1 MGLLRLLTRGSAL
14 ALAQSQG
21 VAARLEAAH
30 PELRVEVRTIRTRG
44 DRITDVPLSQVGGKG
59 LFVKEIEEALLNDEG
74 DIAVHS
80 LKDMPSELP
89 PGLTIAVVPARED
102 PRDALV
108 LPAGVPVGTGR
119 DGLPVRDGGR
129 VGSSSLRRRAQLLA
143 WRPDLRVENLRGNL
157 DTRLRKLDAGEYD
170 AIVLA
175 AAGLRR
181 MGWMERISLALPVA
195 RFVPAVGQGAL
206 AIEAREADVQ
216 TGALLAVL
224 EDATT
229 RACVTA
235 ERAFLAR
242 LEGNCLVPLGA
253 LATCRDEQISML
265 GMLADADGGTVLRR
279 EGSCP
284 MGGAAALGEQ
294 LAAALLAAG
303 DDRIREGFSSTTT
316 SRDERE

>member
-1 MGLLRLLTRGSAL
+1 MATLRLLTRGSAL

-30 PELRVEVRTIRTRG
+30 PGLRVELRTIRTRG
-44 DRITDVPLSQVGGKG
+44 DRITDVPLAQVGGKG
-59 LFVKEIEEALLNDEG
+59 LFVKEIEDALRNGEG

-80 LKDMPSELP
+80 LKDLPSELP
-89 PGLTIAVVPARED
+89 HGLTIAAVPVRED

-108 LPAGVPVGTGR
+108 LPSGIPANPGSG
-119 DGLPVRDGGR
+119 DLPVCEGGR

-157 DTRLRKLDAGEYD
+157 DTRLRKLDEGEYD
-170 AIVLA
+170 AILLA

-181 MGWMERISLALPVA
+181 MKWADRISLALPVE

-206 AIEAREADVQ
+206 AIEAREDDAE
-216 TGALLAVL
+216 TGTLLAVL
-224 EDATT
+224 EDATA

-253 LATCRDEQISML
+253 LATCAEGQLTMV
-265 GMLADADGGTVLRR
+265 GMLADADGRTVLR
-279 EGSCP
+279 CN
-284 MGGAAALGEQ
+284 GARPSAEAAELGKY
-294 LAAALLAAG
+294 LAEELLAAG
-303 DDRIREGFSSTTT
+303 GDRVRESLAQGGGGQ
-316 SRDERE
+316 